1 METNRELSIN
11 WWRNLSENTKI
22 FLKEEHYPN
31 QKYMTY
37 SDIEKIYNQSI
48 KKIHEKEIDLDRMA
62 IDSH

>member
-48 KKIHEKEIDLDRMA
+48 KKIHEK
-62 IDSH
+62 